1 MSHVGPD
8 HILDLQELAVHFGG
22 RRGKPPI
29 RAVDGVDLSVGRRE
43 TVGLIGESGSGKS
56 TLGRA
61 AIGLV
66 KPTTGKVLIAGQPVW
81 EQPRRT
87 QREARARVQVI
98 FQDPSEALDP
108 RMTVAASIREPLR
121 IRDGRHR
128 PEHDELVEALLV
140 QVGLDPA
147 HGSRRPHELSG
158 GQKQR
163 VNIARGLVLDP
174 ELIVCDEV
182 VSALD
187 VSIQAEILNLFAR
200 LKRERDLAYL
210 FITHD
215 LSVVAHVA
223 DRVAVMYLGKLMEL
237 GQATEVIVRPR
248 HPYTRALIAA
258 QPQALP
264 SAMRQPAPPP
274 LAGDIPSPAAPPSGC
289 RFRTRCRHAR
299 EQCATA
305 EPPLRELAPG
315 HLAACHFAE
324 ELASEPPVFAPA
336 TTPVA
341 VSDHSLS
348 VPNPSTNH
356 MGEP

>member
-1 MSHVGPD
+1 MSEAARD
-8 HILDLQELAVHFGG
+8 ELLRLDQLAVHFGG

-29 RAVDGVDLSVGRRE
+29 RAVDGVDLTVGRRE

-61 AIGLV
+61 VIGLV
-66 KPTTGKVLIAGQPVW
+66 KPTSGSVLIGGEAVW
-81 EQPRRT
+81 DQPRRA
-87 QREARARVQVI
+87 QRVTRSRVQVI

-121 IRDGRHR
+121 IRDGKRR
-128 PEHDELVEALLV
+128 PEHDDVVHSLLA

-147 HGSRRPHELSG
+147 HGDRRPHQLSG

-174 ELIVCDEV
+174 DMIVCDEV

-210 FITHD
+210 FISHD
-215 LSVVAHVA
+215 LSVVDHVA

-237 GQATEVIVRPR
+237 GGADEVIMRPR

-258 QPQALP
+258 QPQAVP
-264 SAMRQPAPPP
+264 SSIRQPAPPP
-274 LAGDIPSPAAPPSGC
+274 IAGDIPSPAAPPSGC
-289 RFRTRCRHAR
+289 RFRTRCPHAVDR
-299 EQCATA
+299 CATE
-305 EPPLRELAPG
+305 EPLFRELEPG
-315 HLAACHFAE
+315 HHVACHFAE
-324 ELASEPPVFAPA
+324 EIRGGPPTSIA
-336 TTPVA
+336 VA
-341 VSDHSLS
+341 GRTV
-348 VPNPSTNH
+348 
-356 MGEP
+356 

>member
-1 MSHVGPD
+1 MTDIAPD
-8 HILDLQELAVHFGG
+8 PILEIRSLAVHFGG
-22 RRGKPPI
+22 RRGRPPV
-29 RAVDGVDLSVGRRE
+29 RAVDGVDLNVNRRE

-61 AIGLV
+61 ALGLV
-66 KPTTGKVLIAGQPVW
+66 KPTAGRVLIGGEPVW
-81 EQPRRT
+81 ERRRRR
-87 QREARARVQVI
+87 QRDARGRVQVI

-108 RMTVAASIREPLR
+108 RMTVAAAIREPLR

-128 PEHDELVEALLV
+128 PEHDEIVEQLLV

-174 ELIVCDEV
+174 DLVVCDEV

-187 VSIQAEILNLFAR
+187 VSVQAEILNLFAR
-200 LKRERDLAYL
+200 LKRERELAYL

-215 LSVVAHVA
+215 LGVVTHVA
-223 DRVAVMYLGKLMEL
+223 DRVAVMYLGKLMEV
-237 GQATEVIVRPR
+237 GRATEVILRPR

-264 SAMRQPAPPP
+264 SSLRKPTPPP
-274 LAGDIPSPAAPPSGC
+274 LVGDIPSPAAPPSGC
-289 RFRTRCRHAR
+289 RFRTRCQFSRDSCAR
-299 EQCATA
+299 D
-305 EPPLRELAPG
+305 EPALRELAPG
-315 HLAACHFAE
+315 HLVACHFAE
-324 ELASEPPVFAPA
+324 ELASIEAVGDTDTSSPTA
-336 TTPVA
+336 TR
-341 VSDHSLS
+341 SDRSAYIH
-348 VPNPSTNH
+348 T
-356 MGEP
+356 GES